1 MKDSLKP
8 GVSRT
13 RHVAVVIDRSVGF
26 LGPGYE
32 VYSTP
37 SMVQDIEMLSHDL
50 ILEHLDDGEESV
62 GIHISVDHL
71 GATPIGLAVDIT
83 VTVAEINRRRISL
96 EAEVRDAAVTTGSS
110 SISKDKRLVSKRR
123 QLRQPNP
130 SGQRHDSGPHSG

>member
-13 RHVAVVIDRSVGF
+13 RHVAVAIDRSVGF

-71 GATPIGLAVDIT
+71 EATPIGLAVDIT

-96 EAEVRDAAVTTGSS
+96 EAEVRDATEQVG
-110 SISKDKRLVSKRR
+110 R
-123 QLRQPNP
+123 
-130 SGQRHDSGPHSG
+130 GRHDRFVVDIERQKTRLEEKAASAAKS

>member
-13 RHVAVVIDRSVGF
+13 RHVAVEIDRSVGF

-83 VTVAEINRRRISL
+83 VTVAEIDRRRISL
-96 EAEVRDAAVTTGSS
+96 EAEVRDATEQVG
-110 SISKDKRLVSKRR
+110 R
-123 QLRQPNP
+123 
-130 SGQRHDSGPHSG
+130 GRHDRFVVDIERQKTRLEEKAASAAKS